1 MKFHNLAAIYEAVGI
16 DINKKLPSQPPPQS
30 ARKMTNNDAAC
41 MICGRYVVKIIQ
53 VLFMDVN
60 AEYSH
65 PNLNTGMAKLT
76 GHQLTIINRG
86 KESIFK
92 EVSPDLLRRN

>member
-1 MKFHNLAAIYEAVGI
+1 V
-16 DINKKLPSQPPPQS
+16 
-30 ARKMTNNDAAC
+30 
-41 MICGRYVVKIIQ
+41 ICGGYVVKIIQ

-76 GHQLTIINRG
+76 GHQLTIIKQG
-86 KESIFK
+86 KRIYF
-92 EVSPDLLRRN
+92 